1 MRAAA
6 LMVAVAALLALPA
19 AAAAYGTTTTYAS
32 AGSGPW
38 ANLAAAGV
46 AGDGDAAA
54 TLTEAE
60 SGAGVPQLFPSNRA
74 MADATGWTGTGTTG
88 VLCDSASTHAAGAGN
103 PPGSLHTSYATLLNL
118 LGLLADCGG
127 TWTSAP
133 FTWTDGPPRTA
144 TFAMDRLIDLNGIA
158 LANATVTAT
167 LVDETVPATTPLASQ
182 SVSGDSG
189 WATISGSPPPGALV
203 AGHTYHVDVAVG
215 FSSVLSLI
223 TGMGV
228 NVDNV
233 TLSVTPQDQRAQGE
247 LRAVG
252 VPAGS
257 THTLEVR
264 ARTGGEPFA
273 VQVWDGAA
281 WNTRATVA
289 TAAPAWASVSHGLT
303 PAEWNGGIVRVR
315 FADAGAGADA
325 SADTLEVD
333 HMRVV
338 STGGITVSGPT
349 SVTMPAVTIDG
360 ISDKVSSA
368 ALGPVE
374 VADTGGAA
382 SGWTLTATATRWT
395 LDGDPADRL
404 PAGAFAAAP
413 PAPSTPDGSVMTG
426 VAAGAGGTLL
436 PATPVTVMSAAPGGG
451 VGTYRQSPVLSLTVP
466 VTASSGVYRSVITLS
481 AS

>member
-1 MRAAA
+1 VRAVA
-6 LMVAVAALLALPA
+6 LAVAVAALMVLPA
-19 AAAAYGTTTTYAS
+19 AAAAYGTTTTDAS

-38 ANLAAAGV
+38 ADLAAAGS
-46 AGDGDAAA
+46 AGDGGAAA
-54 TLTEAE
+54 TLTETE
-60 SGAGVPQLFPSNRA
+60 SGAGTPQLFPSNRA
-74 MADATGWTGTGTTG
+74 MADAAGWTGSGTTG
-88 VLCDSASTHAAGAGN
+88 VLCNSASVHDPGAGN
-103 PPGSLHTSYATLLNL
+103 PAGSLHTSYGTLLNL

-133 FTWTDGPPRTA
+133 FTWTDGTPA
-144 TFAMDRLIDLNGIA
+144 DVTFAMDRLIDLNGIA
-158 LANATVTAT
+158 LASATVAAT

-189 WATISGSPPPGALV
+189 WATLTGSPPPGALV
-203 AGHTYHVDVAVG
+203 PGHTYHVEVAVG
-215 FSSVLSLI
+215 FSSVLSLV

-228 NVDNV
+228 SIDNV

-264 ARTGGEPFA
+264 ARTSGEPFA

-289 TAAPAWASVSHGLT
+289 TAAPAWATVSHGLT
-303 PAEWNGGIVRVR
+303 AAEWNGGTVRVR
-315 FADAGAGADA
+315 FTDAGTGADPD
-325 SADTLEVD
+325 ADTLEVD

-338 STGGITVSGPT
+338 ATGGITVSGPT
-349 SVTMPAVTIDG
+349 AVTMPAVSIDG
-360 ISDKVSSA
+360 ISPKLSSA

-374 VADTGGAA
+374 VVDTGGAA
-382 SGWTLTATATRWT
+382 SGWVLTATATRWA

-404 PAGAFAAAP
+404 PAAAFTAAP
-413 PAPSTPDGSVMTG
+413 AAPTTPDGSDMTG
-426 VAAGAGGTLL
+426 VAAGPGGTLL
-436 PATPVTVMSAAPGGG
+436 PAAPLTLMSAAPGGG